1 MMMSSLPP
9 SPDTALPSPPSVS
22 QAHTS
27 NTPSEVHPVFLAQA
41 KTLISGGELLPGGV
55 TMLAKRLQQSAE
67 TQKPLVVKLGLD
79 PTRPDLHLGH
89 AVVLEK
95 FRAFQDLG
103 HQGVLLIGD
112 ATAMVGDPTGKNAT
126 RPPLTEAE
134 VTANAETYLAQ
145 AGKIVDVEKATIV
158 RNSTWLSPLKLA
170 ELIQLMGKITVA
182 QMLTRDDFSKRY
194 DEGKPI
200 SLHEFLYPLLQ
211 AYDSVHLRADIEL
224 GGSDQRFNN
233 LLGRELQSVLTP
245 EQTPQ
250 MVLLL
255 PLLEGTD
262 GIVKMSK
269 SYPEHCIQLT
279 ATPQDMFGKLMS
291 IPDAL
296 IPRYESLLSTLPEAQ
311 VTLHTSW
318 FQEGGVCPINPRDL
332 KMGLALWVVAR
343 YHGAEQAELAQAG
356 FIQQFSQKQLPT
368 DMPCIEISSQEE
380 APLLID
386 WLVAQHL
393 QPSKAEAKRLMV
405 GGGLKERFEAL
416 TPDTLK
422 LDDPTLK
429 LTGQAGTERILQLGK
444 RQFVRCRFV

>member
-1 MMMSSLPP
+1 MTRPETSS
-9 SPDTALPSPPSVS
+9 SSV
-22 QAHTS
+22 
-27 NTPSEVHPVFLAQA
+27 NHPAASDIHPIFLAQA
-41 KTLISGGELLPGGV
+41 KALIAGGELLPGGAV
-55 TMLAKRLQQSAE
+55 MLAKRLQHAAE
-67 TQKPLVVKLGLD
+67 TEKPLIVKLGLD

-126 RPPLTEAE
+126 RPALTEEE

-145 AGKIVDVEKATIV
+145 AGKIVNVAQARIV
-158 RNSTWLSPLKLA
+158 RNSSWLSPLKLG

-194 DEGKPI
+194 EEGKPI

-211 AYDSVHLRADIEL
+211 AYDSVHLDADIEL

-233 LLGRELQSVLTP
+233 LLGRELQSVLKP
-245 EQTPQ
+245 GQTPQ

-262 GIVKMSK
+262 GVVKMSK

-279 ATPQDMFGKLMS
+279 AEPQDMFGKLMS

-296 IPRYESLLSTLPEAQ
+296 IPRYERLLTNLSEEDLA
-311 VTLHTSW
+311 LHTAW
-318 FQEGGVCPINPRDL
+318 FEPSGVCPVNPRDL
-332 KMGLALWVVAR
+332 KMALALWIVAR
-343 YHGAEQAELAQAG
+343 YHGSQSAEMARTA
-356 FIQQFSQKQLPT
+356 FVQQFSQKQLPS
-368 DMPCIEISSQEE
+368 DMPQFEVPAASSS
-380 APLLID
+380 LMID
-386 WLVAQHL
+386 WLVAQGL

-405 GGGLKERFEAL
+405 GGGLKERFPEA

-422 LDDPTLK
+422 HDNPAMVLS
-429 LTGQAGTERILQLGK
+429 GEVGTRRIFQIGK
-444 RQFVRCRFV
+444 RQFVQCLFV